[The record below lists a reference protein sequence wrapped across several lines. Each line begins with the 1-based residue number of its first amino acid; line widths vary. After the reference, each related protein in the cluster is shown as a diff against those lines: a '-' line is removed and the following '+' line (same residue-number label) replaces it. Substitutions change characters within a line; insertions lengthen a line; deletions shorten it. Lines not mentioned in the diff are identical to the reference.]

1 MKDTQLLHHQF
12 PSPILKKKHQT
23 SACMA
28 NFSFKWSESS
38 RVPICAFKNCF
49 SVNFANETNS
59 KIETPD
65 RRENLTKFGEI
76 QSQNLAFFQ
85 VHQLIKNSKALQKNT
100 VR

>member
-1 MKDTQLLHHQF
+1 MGFL
-12 PSPILKKKHQT
+12 
-23 SACMA
+23 
-28 NFSFKWSESS
+28 SFKRSENSS
-38 RVPICAFKNCF
+38 VPVCDFKNCF

-85 VHQLIKNSKALQKNT
+85 VHQLIKNSKALQKIQCAKKLI
-100 VR
+100 VAKFWGPHKCIYSKIMI